1 MLIDRGLKGEPTGER
16 VSELAGQ
23 VTRLA
28 ESELFEHFQVEE
40 TVLFPA
46 VRPVIDSGE
55 LLDTL
60 AAGHRTMEE
69 LVRRLAAAGR
79 RERLS
84 LLKDF
89 GELLLRHIRVEEREL
104 FRQVQDLMDE
114 TQLEELGQAIT
125 AKIEASGT

>member
-16 VSELAGQ
+16 VAELAGR
-23 VTRLA
+23 VARLA
-28 ESELFEHFQVEE
+28 ESELFAHFHIEE

-60 AAGHRTMEE
+60 TAGHRSMERF
-69 LVRRLAAAGR
+69 VGRLAAAGR
-79 RERLS
+79 GERLS

-89 GELLLRHIRVEEREL
+89 GELLLRHIHMEEREL

-114 TQLEELGQAIT
+114 TQLEELGRAIT
-125 AKIEASGT
+125 AKIEGTGT